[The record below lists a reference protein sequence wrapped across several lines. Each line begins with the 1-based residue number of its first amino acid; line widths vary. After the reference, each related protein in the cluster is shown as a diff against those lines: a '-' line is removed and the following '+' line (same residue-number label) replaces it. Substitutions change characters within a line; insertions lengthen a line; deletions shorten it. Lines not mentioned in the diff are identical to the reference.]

1 MYETS
6 LPHPPAELSSWFR
19 SKQSSG
25 PRTIPTEQ
33 ETIISDML
41 IPASIS
47 AIDIAFTMQLK
58 IDLLGEGVILN
69 QYERYDIVLS
79 SNRNNNSKI
88 ILIIILK
95 WYPSVSKTVIATR
108 ISERGY
114 ISNTI
119 ISFTIS
125 SNILSNSETLLSPIR
140 RFFLSVPLNGA
151 SNNRQAALPCS
162 NKLDFRLRKT
172 IVTRIYTFSFV

>member
-1 MYETS
+1 MQKFTVKNIHDDIDDKVYENL

-69 QYERYDIVLS
+69 QY
-79 SNRNNNSKI
+79 
-88 ILIIILK
+88 
-95 WYPSVSKTVIATR
+95 
-108 ISERGY
+108 
-114 ISNTI
+114 
-119 ISFTIS
+119 
-125 SNILSNSETLLSPIR
+125 
-140 RFFLSVPLNGA
+140 
-151 SNNRQAALPCS
+151 
-162 NKLDFRLRKT
+162 
-172 IVTRIYTFSFV
+172 